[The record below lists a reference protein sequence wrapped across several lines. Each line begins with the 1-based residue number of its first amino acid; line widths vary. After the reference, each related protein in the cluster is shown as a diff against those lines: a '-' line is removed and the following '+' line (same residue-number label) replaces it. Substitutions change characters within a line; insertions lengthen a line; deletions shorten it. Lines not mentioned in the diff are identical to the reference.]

1 MEETFTMSIKELERI
16 KVLAQVI
23 DKKISQVTAAKK
35 LKICDRQFRRIFKE
49 YRNKGEKSVISKKR
63 GKTSNR
69 SIKKTIKKEILNIVS
84 SHYSDFGPNLANEY
98 LKITITLLFQ
108 QKL

>member
-35 LKICDRQFRRIFKE
+35 LKI
-49 YRNKGEKSVISKKR
+49 
-63 GKTSNR
+63 
-69 SIKKTIKKEILNIVS
+69 
-84 SHYSDFGPNLANEY
+84 
-98 LKITITLLFQ
+98 
-108 QKL
+108 